1 MANQSKI
8 DKVANNYN
16 KTKDSYY
23 RDLWYKMVEDMYGFN
38 TIKQR
43 IVSSRRSNERDDSWD
58 RTA

>member
-1 MANQSKI
+1 MTTQKKLDEISIK
-8 DKVANNYN
+8 YN

-23 RDLWYKMVEDMYGFN
+23 QDLWYEMVEKLYGPN

-43 IVSSRRSNERDDSWD
+43 IVSSRRSNERDDSWY

>member
-1 MANQSKI
+1 MTTQQKI
-8 DKVANNYN
+8 DEAANNYN

-23 RDLWYKMVEDMYGFN
+23 QDHWYEMVEKLYGPN

>member
-1 MANQSKI
+1 MTTQKELDEA
-8 DKVANNYN
+8 ANNYN

-23 RDLWYKMVEDMYGFN
+23 RDLCYKMVENMYGFN